1 MAACVLS
8 LRFEENSPNDALA
21 RWCSKWAEGVIW
33 LVVLACCGFGAGVLY
48 RFGASYVFLIIPL
61 VFALVALV
69 ALYIRQVR
77 ILILFYS
84 FLASIHISINYHLN
98 HQQSPCEKHK
108 KFELNS

>member
-8 LRFEENSPNDALA
+8 LRFEENSPNDASA

-48 RFGASYVFLIIPL
+48 RFGASYFFLIIPL
-61 VFALVALV
+61 VIALVALV
-69 ALYIRQVR
+69 ALYIRQVW

-84 FLASIHISINYHLN
+84 VFFSFNTY
-98 HQQSPCEKHK
+98 
-108 KFELNS
+108 